1 MKINYISLFL
11 LTALMA
17 LVSCTSSDLAFDIV
31 ESPVLIEFDGPDSS
45 AEMLTVTAT
54 VYELDK
60 SGILDN
66 AVGITSTA
74 VSGLSLTVYTDEDT
88 VLDQVTTNSE
98 GVAVFTKAWS
108 EVGSV
113 SRLEW
118 TGEHNGVAFRI
129 YKNI

>member
-1 MKINYISLFL
+1 MKINNIYL
-11 LTALMA
+11 LLSTTL
-17 LVSCTSSDLAFDIV
+17 LILIGCTSSDLAFDIV

-45 AEMLTVTAT
+45 AEILTVSAA
-54 VYELDK
+54 VFELDK

-66 AVGITSTA
+66 AVGIKSTPI
-74 VSGLSLTVYTDEDT
+74 SGLSLTVFTDEDT
-88 VLDQVTTNSE
+88 VLDQVTTDAQ
-98 GVAVFTKAWS
+98 GVAVFTKPWS
-108 EVGSV
+108 EMGSV